1 MVYQSYE
8 LDGIRFVEP
17 FGYRINLKRNWK
29 ANLVIIIIL
38 FITNLQASL
47 A

>member
-8 LDGIRFVEP
+8 LDDTRFVEP

-29 ANLVIIIIL
+29 ANLVIIIL
-38 FITNLQASL
+38 FITNLQASI